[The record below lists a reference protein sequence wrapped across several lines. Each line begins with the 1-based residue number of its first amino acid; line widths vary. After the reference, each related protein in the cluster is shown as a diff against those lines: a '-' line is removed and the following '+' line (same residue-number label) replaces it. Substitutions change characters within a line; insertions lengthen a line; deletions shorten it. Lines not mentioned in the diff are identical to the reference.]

1 MVLYGN
7 TMVKPPVLARTDVHH
22 VPEHRKTQ
30 CFVGQ
35 NAHVQDHGF
44 HLATHSLA
52 TCALNV
58 TTTTTTITTTT
69 TTPPLTTTT
78 TTTTTTTITTPT
90 TSSTSTSIS
99 IGTRIIFFIIII
111 IIMIMIILILSPKP
125 WTPNPRN
132 SLEDALEYKV

>member
-58 TTTTTTITTTT
+58 TTTTTTTTTITT
-69 TTPPLTTTT
+69 TTPPPPP
-78 TTTTTTTITTPT
+78 TTPT

-125 WTPNPRN
+125 
-132 SLEDALEYKV
+132 